1 MQSYCRWPLHN
12 ALDFQKQSHL
22 PRMPSHE
29 NDSQRR
35 QIHKPLF
42 PGTSNRQ
49 YSLRAACSQ
58 SKKFLFLYFHG
69 SMYQLLHRALC
80 KYSLLYAGFHLL
92 IKLSIPSSIIRS
104 QCTWFLLS
112 ISLLSMKPCQHLYR
126 RRVIVG
132 KEKAFFC
139 IQFLD
144 RCHIF
149 LIQHKVK
156 HIYVLDHAY
165 FMC

>member
-12 ALDFQKQSHL
+12 ALGSQKQSHL
-22 PRMPSHE
+22 PRIPFHE
-29 NDSQRR
+29 NGSQRR

-42 PGTSNRQ
+42 TGTSNRQ
-49 YSLRAACSQ
+49 
-58 SKKFLFLYFHG
+58 
-69 SMYQLLHRALC
+69 
-80 KYSLLYAGFHLL
+80 YSLLYAGFHLL
-92 IKLSIPSSIIRS
+92 IKLSIPSSIIKS
-104 QCTWFLLS
+104 QRTWFLPP

-132 KEKAFFC
+132 KEKTFFC

-156 HIYVLDHAY
+156 HIYILDHAY